1 MPTIQNGDATIY
13 FEEVG
18 QGFPIL
24 TFAPAGLLSVADV
37 WNRPMSPVNPMTEFS
52 GEYRV
57 IAMDQRNAGGQSHAP
72 ITAED
77 GWQSYLSDHIA
88 VLDHLGI
95 EKCHLYGQCIG
106 GPFILAM
113 LKAQPERIA
122 SAIIAQPIGRVGEMP
137 AEYSGNFKSWIE
149 TMKPQADEK
158 TLDAF
163 YNNLYAPGFG
173 YSVDR
178 DFVRSCQTPSLV
190 LAGNDNAHPFAIAEE
205 IAQLLP
211 NAEFIPEWKDGE
223 PLVAAKARMKAFL
236 AEHTPATAR

>member
-1 MPTIQNGDATIY
+1 MPTIQNRDATIY

-24 TFAPAGLLSVADV
+24 TFAPAGLMSVIDV
-37 WNRPMSPVNPMTEFS
+37 WNRPMSPVNPMTEWS
-52 GEYRV
+52 DQYRV
-57 IAMDQRNAGGQSHAP
+57 IALDQRNAGGQSHAP

-77 GWQSYLSDHIA
+77 GWDSYLSDHIA
-88 VLDHLGI
+88 ILDHLGI
-95 EKCHLYGQCIG
+95 EKCHLFGQCIG
-106 GPFILAM
+106 GPFILAL

-137 AEYSGNFKSWIE
+137 TEYSPNFTNWIS
-149 TMKPQADEK
+149 TTSPQADER

-178 DFVRSCQTPSLV
+178 DFVRGCQTPCLV

-211 NAEFIPEWKDGE
+211 HSEFIPEWKDGE
-223 PLVAAKARMKAFL
+223 PLGAAKARMKAFL
-236 AEHTPATAR
+236 AEHTPASVR